1 MNDLPVLLRVRVAYF
16 DMNIASI
23 LHAYIIIYIHTHL
36 YIYTHNGAYV
46 MNSYMR
52 AHYMQA
58 LSSSHT
64 QTHTYMCMYVYM
76 YLRSQNHILES
87 RLHKEQK
94 QQRQQHTT
102 RSDRNAAAE

>member
-1 MNDLPVLLRVRVAYF
+1 MNDLPVLLRVRIAYF

-36 YIYTHNGAYV
+36 YI
-46 MNSYMR
+46 
-52 AHYMQA
+52 
-58 LSSSHT
+58 HT
-64 QTHTYMCMYVYM
+64 QWSLCNELLHAGALYAGIIKLTHTDTYIHTYTCM
-76 YLRSQNHILES
+76 YLRSQDHILES

-94 QQRQQHTT
+94 QQQHTT

>member
-1 MNDLPVLLRVRVAYF
+1 
-16 DMNIASI
+16 
-23 LHAYIIIYIHTHL
+23 
-36 YIYTHNGAYV
+36 

-64 QTHTYMCMYVYM
+64 QTHAYMCM
-76 YLRSQNHILES
+76 YLRSQDRILES
-87 RLHKEQK
+87 RLHKKQK
-94 QQRQQHTT
+94 QQEQQQEHTT